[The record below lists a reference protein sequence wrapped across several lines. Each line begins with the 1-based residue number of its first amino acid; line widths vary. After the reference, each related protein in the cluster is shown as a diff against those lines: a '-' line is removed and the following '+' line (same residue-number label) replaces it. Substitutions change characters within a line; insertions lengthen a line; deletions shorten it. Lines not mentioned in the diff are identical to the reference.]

1 MLSPITLYGSTN
13 CEDTEQTRRF
23 LLKHGIPFSEINID
37 DYKQAEHFV
46 IFINRGY
53 RSTPTV
59 VIGEGKMKII
69 LTEPTDGEL
78 VQILKQA
85 GYSLNS
91 NL

>member
-37 DYKQAEHFV
+37 DDKQAEHFV